1 MRLMGLPSC
10 TTSLPFK
17 AGLVGS
23 SDIRSLGGG
32 SPLDIRQ
39 LGESWNVPW
48 GALGARARGSR
59 GGPPRMDQ
67 KARARTVERAQ
78 PYRRWG
84 RSSSGRG
91 RETDMG
97 RVTSARDDSFLT
109 GALPNGMPL

>member
-10 TTSLPFK
+10 TTKDHSKDPW
-17 AGLVGS
+17 
-23 SDIRSLGGG
+23 SDPPISEAWGWEVQRT
-32 SPLDIRQ
+32 RQ
-39 LGESWNVPW
+39 LEKVGTWNVPW
-48 GALGARARGSR
+48 GARARGSR
-59 GGPPRMDQ
+59 RGTPRMDQ

-84 RSSSGRG
+84 RSSLGRG